1 MNQRMSARER
11 RDQLLRIMEDMHPK
25 AVSQADFT
33 GAKVAKAAG
42 ISTVMLYRLV
52 GPEFKTLRSQLPG
65 SRHRPD
71 EAMRT
76 LRIENTDLRHQLRE
90 AKEKL
95 RMTAIDELDEAMRL
109 MERLEEENLQLRS
122 ENRLLRKLLQEGGQM
137 ILHMPSH
144 DSTDRSLKIVSGEN
158 ST

>member
-1 MNQRMSARER
+1 MNQRMSATER
-11 RDQLLRIMEDMHPK
+11 RDQLLRVMEDMHPK
-25 AVSQADFT
+25 AASQADFT

-65 SRHRPD
+65 SRHCPD
-71 EAMRT
+71 QAMRT
-76 LRIENTDLRHQLRE
+76 LRIENTDLRQQLRE
-90 AKEKL
+90 AKEQL
-95 RMTAIDELDEAMRL
+95 RTTSIDELDGALRL

-122 ENRLLRKLLQEGGQM
+122 ENRLLHKRLQEGGQM
-137 ILHMPSH
+137 ILHAPAH
-144 DSTDRSLKIVSGEN
+144 DSTDRNLKIVNDEN